1 MPLRKGPKREH
12 QPRPSDCI
20 VCGDPAIGHN
30 YDAPSCASCKAFFR
44 RVVIRNRMFTG
55 CMRGGLCEG
64 NESMPPCRACRYDK
78 CIKGGMN
85 PLLVAGAEIDIKP
98 EISRISTTEENK
110 PSTSHSWSLC
120 TKCSTSTQKATVECQ
135 TDTNCEHIQS
145 ETAENSSHELPR
157 LDAETIPCDPGTSSE
172 SNALKQMLVAQNPD
186 RIENKLEKMMR
197 ILMAI
202 EDAHQKLRISKY
214 TPKLVP
220 GLSLDDFAHGRS
232 KLGVKFKP
240 FQPMHSRA
248 YELTSMPIVPYEV
261 IIGQRI
267 AMDLTD
273 FDYKSKKLWMFQ
285 DVTYSIEF
293 IKALSI
299 YHAIDDCSKK
309 VLLASAL
316 TCSNFTS
323 AYYSYSHNS
332 DRTFFPDGSVMTWN
346 NELQNLSPDST
357 RFHTGIIAA
366 MKEADLDTREYT
378 LLKLIIVCNPLLH
391 GLHPHDI
398 TLLQHEKEKLTKTLL
413 SYVLARR
420 GIQEGP
426 SIFAKILSIG
436 DVVTRL
442 TSWQK
447 SQCILIIAMN
457 LYKNY
462 TPFDETVFH
471 SQTLHYISSMI
482 YLSAPSFASLLT
494 SRLVLVSAS
503 REE

>member
-1 MPLRKGPKREH
+1 
-12 QPRPSDCI
+12 
-20 VCGDPAIGHN
+20 
-30 YDAPSCASCKAFFR
+30 
-44 RVVIRNRMFTG
+44 MFTG

-64 NESMPPCRACRYDK
+64 NAFHFAFVVVM
-78 CIKGGMN
+78 
-85 PLLVAGAEIDIKP
+85 LLLSAKP
-98 EISRISTTEENK
+98 IPTVNTFK
-110 PSTSHSWSLC
+110 V
-120 TKCSTSTQKATVECQ
+120 KQQKTRH
-135 TDTNCEHIQS
+135 N
-145 ETAENSSHELPR
+145 
-157 LDAETIPCDPGTSSE
+157 AETIPCDPGTSSE

-232 KLGVKFKP
+232 KLGVKFK
-240 FQPMHSRA
+240 PMHSRA

-378 LLKLIIVCNPLLH
+378 LLKLIIVCNP
-391 GLHPHDI
+391 
-398 TLLQHEKEKLTKTLL
+398 
-413 SYVLARR
+413 
-420 GIQEGP
+420 
-426 SIFAKILSIG
+426 
-436 DVVTRL
+436 
-442 TSWQK
+442 
-447 SQCILIIAMN
+447 
-457 LYKNY
+457 
-462 TPFDETVFH
+462 
-471 SQTLHYISSMI
+471 
-482 YLSAPSFASLLT
+482 
-494 SRLVLVSAS
+494 
-503 REE
+503 RE